1 MKNKHLFALTLLSI
15 FISTFSYAQV
25 LEEGFE
31 SWPPTFWTLEPASGA
46 GEWVQ
51 SDCDIPTQ
59 GGNAGPGEALEGEF
73 AAMFN
78 NYDFIPNVM
87 GSMTSPVFDLSSL
100 ETPMVH
106 FYWWNNDAPL
116 EPSRLVVQ
124 SSSDGISFSTL
135 DTIAT
140 TGSGETNWIEYFHL
154 LEANVTHIKITGI
167 SDYGFKNT
175 FIDVFS
181 IEEAYSCLQ
190 PSNISA
196 FNIEP
201 TTVDITWTNGNDET
215 AWTLEYGLAGF
226 EQGSGTLIPV
236 DSHPY
241 TIEGLNSNTNYEVYV
256 KSDCDDEDSPWAGP
270 LAFTT
275 ICETITD
282 LPWEE
287 GFENNNLGCFYVQ
300 QSNPVETWYWT
311 NETAF
316 IGPYAGEGYARI
328 AYSLSPQDEWM
339 ISPVFD
345 LSMYENPSLLFY
357 WSLSYIYSIDPNDNY
372 DLFVKVTTDGENWT
386 SIWDESMVG
395 VFENWIY
402 YEQILDLNEYQG
414 ESYFQFAFNYVGTDG
429 AAAYLDEILLDVET
443 SISNQN
449 TQDKP
454 IHLYPNPSSNYVNIQ
469 SEDKIQS
476 ISIYNM
482 MGQLVLNKMIAS
494 ETHIQLSTSFLNNG
508 NYIIKVESTQGIE
521 TLSLSISK

>member
-1 MKNKHLFALTLLSI
+1 MKNRYLLAITLLSI
-15 FISTFSYAQV
+15 LISTFSFAQV

-31 SWPPTFWTLEPASGA
+31 TWPPELWTLEPASGTGA
-46 GEWVQ
+46 WIQ

-78 NYDFIPNVM
+78 NYNYTPNII
-87 GSMTSPVFDLSSL
+87 GSITSPAFDLSIL
-100 ETPMVH
+100 TTPMVH

-116 EPSRLVVQ
+116 EPSRLVIQ
-124 SSSDGISFSTL
+124 SSSDGIIFSTL

-140 TGSGETNWIEYFHL
+140 TGSGATNWIEYFHL
-154 LEANVTHIKITGI
+154 LDANVTHIKITGI
-167 SDYGFKNT
+167 SDYGLKNT

-190 PSNISA
+190 PSNITVL
-196 FNIEP
+196 NIEP
-201 TTVDITWTNGNDET
+201 TNVDIDWTNGNDET

-226 EQGSGTLIPV
+226 EQGNGTLISV
-236 DSHPY
+236 DYHPF
-241 TIEGLNSNTNYEVYV
+241 TIEGLSINTNYEVYV
-256 KSDCDDEDSPWAGP
+256 KSDCGDENSPWAGP

-287 GFENNNLGCFYVQ
+287 GFENNNLGCFSIQ
-300 QSNPVETWYWT
+300 QSNLEETWYWT

-316 IGPYAGEGYARI
+316 IGPYSGVGYARI

-345 LSMYENPSLLFY
+345 LSMIENPSLSFY
-357 WSLSYIYSIDPNDNY
+357 WSLSYIYSIEPNNNY
-372 DLFVKVTTDGENWT
+372 DLFLKVTTDGDNWI

-402 YEQILDLNEYQG
+402 YEQILDLSEYQG
-414 ESYFQFAFNYVGTDG
+414 ESYFQFAFNYVGADG
-429 AAAYLDEILLDVET
+429 AAAYIDEIHLDIET

-449 TQDKP
+449 QKDKT
-454 IHLYPNPSSNYVNIQ
+454 IRLFPNPSSNIVNIQ
-469 SEDKIQS
+469 SEDKIQN
-476 ISIYNM
+476 ISIYNL
-482 MGQLVLNKMIAS
+482 MGQLVLQKKVLS
-494 ETHIQLSTSFLNNG
+494 ENQIQLSTSFLNNG
-508 NYIIKVESTQGIE
+508 KYILKVESTQGIE
-521 TLSLSISK
+521 TLSLSINK